1 MLLGGDYMRQ
11 DLEDL
16 WNYYLIE
23 VPIKNTKKEDVLVK
37 KYAKVEDAFRSK
49 LSSEQIVFLE
59 EYDDAVSELNRISER
74 HAFIK
79 GIMFATRFIFQA
91 MYED

>member
-1 MLLGGDYMRQ
+1 MRKE
-11 DLEDL
+11 LEDL
-16 WNYYLIE
+16 WNYYLLE
-23 VPIKNTKKEDVLVK
+23 VPIKNTKKEEILVK
-37 KYAKVEDAFRSK
+37 TYSKSEDKFRSR
-49 LSSEQIVFLE
+49 LTDEQIIFLD
-59 EYDDAVSELNRISER
+59 EYNNAVSELNRISER

>member
-1 MLLGGDYMRQ
+1 MRK

-23 VPIKNTKKEDVLVK
+23 VPIKNTKKENKL
-37 KYAKVEDAFRSK
+37 RSR
-49 LSSEQIVFLE
+49 LTDEQILFLE

-79 GIMFATRFIFQA
+79 GVMFTTRFIFQA

>member
-1 MLLGGDYMRQ
+1 MRK

-23 VPIKNTKKEDVLVK
+23 VPIKNTKKEDLLVK
-37 KYAKVEDAFRSK
+37 NYAKKEDNFRSK
-49 LSSEQIVFLE
+49 LTDEQIMFLE
-59 EYDDAVSELNRISER
+59 EYDNAVSELSRISER

-79 GIMFATRFIFQA
+79 GVMFTTRFIFQA
-91 MYED
+91 LYND

>member
-1 MLLGGDYMRQ
+1 MRK

-23 VPIKNTKKEDVLVK
+23 VPIKNTKKEEMLVK
-37 KYAKVEDAFRSK
+37 SFSQKEDKFRSR
-49 LSSEQIVFLE
+49 LTDEQILFLE

-79 GIMFATRFIFQA
+79 GIMFTTRFIFQA
-91 MYED
+91 FYDD

>member
-1 MLLGGDYMRQ
+1 MRE
-11 DLEDL
+11 DLNDL

-23 VPIKNTKKEDVLVK
+23 VPLKNTEKEELLVK
-37 KYAKVEDAFRSK
+37 RYSKQEDKFRSK
-49 LSSEQIVFLE
+49 LTDEQIVFLE
-59 EYDDAVSELNRISER
+59 EYDKAVSELNRISER

-79 GIMFATRFIFQA
+79 GIMFATRFIVQA

>member
-1 MLLGGDYMRQ
+1 MRE

-23 VPIKNTKKEDVLVK
+23 VPIKDNKKENMIRSQFIK
-37 KYAKVEDAFRSK
+37 KEKKLRSK
-49 LSSEQIVFLE
+49 LTQEQLE
-59 EYDDAVSELNRISER
+59 LLNEYDEGVSELGRISER

-79 GIMFATRFIFQA
+79 GVMFTTRFIFQA
-91 MYED
+91 FYDN

>member
-1 MLLGGDYMRQ
+1 MRQ

-23 VPIKNTKKEDVLVK
+23 VPIKHTKKEKL
-37 KYAKVEDAFRSK
+37 AKEHFSEKEKEFRSK
-49 LSSEQIVFLE
+49 LTQDQLE
-59 EYDDAVSELNRISER
+59 HLDEYDNAVSSIGRISER

-79 GIMFATRFIFQA
+79 GVMFATRFIFQSL
-91 MYED
+91 YND

>member
-1 MLLGGDYMRQ
+1 MRK

-16 WNYYLIE
+16 WNYYLLE
-23 VPIKNTKKEDVLVK
+23 VPIKNTKKEDILIRG
-37 KYAKVEDAFRSK
+37 YAKQEEKFRSR
-49 LSSEQIVFLE
+49 LTEEQIVFLE
-59 EYDDAVSELNRISER
+59 EYDRAVSEIGRITER

-79 GIMFATRFIFQA
+79 GVMFATRFVFQA

>member
-1 MLLGGDYMRQ
+1 MRQ

-23 VPIKNTKKEDVLVK
+23 VPIKNNKREKLMIEDFSKKEK
-37 KYAKVEDAFRSK
+37 EFRAI
-49 LSSEQIVFLE
+49 LTQEQLKALE
-59 EYDDAVSELNRISER
+59 EYDDAVSSVGRITER

-79 GIMFATRFIFQA
+79 GVMFATRFIFQA
-91 MYED
+91 MYDD

>member
-1 MLLGGDYMRQ
+1 MRR

-23 VPIKNTKKEDVLVK
+23 VPIKNTKKEDILVK

>member
-1 MLLGGDYMRQ
+1 MRE

-23 VPIKNTKKEDVLVK
+23 VPIKDNKKEKLIK
-37 KYAKVEDAFRSK
+37 SQFSRKEKTLRSK
-49 LSSEQIVFLE
+49 LTQEQLDLLN
-59 EYDDAVSELNRISER
+59 EYDDMFSELSRISER

-91 MYED
+91 LYND

>member
-1 MLLGGDYMRQ
+1 MRQ

-23 VPIKNTKKEDVLVK
+23 VPIKNTKKEDILVK
-37 KYAKVEDAFRSK
+37 KYSNSESKFRSK
-49 LSSEQIVFLE
+49 LTDDQCLFLE
-59 EYDDAVSELNRISER
+59 EYNDANAELSRISER

-79 GIMFATRFIFQA
+79 GVMFATRFIFQA
-91 MYED
+91 MYDD

>member
-1 MLLGGDYMRQ
+1 MRE

-23 VPIKNTKKEDVLVK
+23 VPIKDNKKENMIRSQFIK
-37 KYAKVEDAFRSK
+37 KEKNLRSK
-49 LSSEQIVFLE
+49 LTQEQLE
-59 EYDDAVSELNRISER
+59 LLNEYDEVVSELGRISER

-79 GIMFATRFIFQA
+79 GVMFTTRFIFQA
-91 MYED
+91 FYDN

>member
-1 MLLGGDYMRQ
+1 MRQ

-23 VPIKNTKKEDVLVK
+23 VPIKNNKRETLTIEAFSKKEKL
-37 KYAKVEDAFRSK
+37 FRSK
-49 LSSEQIVFLE
+49 LTQEQLKALE
-59 EYDDAVSELNRISER
+59 EYDDAVSSVGRITER

-79 GIMFATRFIFQA
+79 GVMFATRFIFQA
-91 MYED
+91 MYDD

>member
-1 MLLGGDYMRQ
+1 MRQ

-23 VPIKNTKKEDVLVK
+23 VPIKNNKREKLTIEAFSKKEK
-37 KYAKVEDAFRSK
+37 QFRSK
-49 LSSEQIVFLE
+49 LTQEQLKALE
-59 EYDDAVSELNRISER
+59 EYDDAVSSVGRITER

-79 GIMFATRFIFQA
+79 GVMFATRFIFQA
-91 MYED
+91 MYDD

>member
-1 MLLGGDYMRQ
+1 MRQ

-23 VPIKNTKKEDVLVK
+23 VPIKNTKKEDILIK
-37 KYAKVEDAFRSK
+37 KYSKSEDKFRSK
-49 LSSEQIVFLE
+49 LTDDQIIFLD
-59 EYDDAVSELNRISER
+59 EYDDAVSERNRINER

>member
-1 MLLGGDYMRQ
+1 MRQ

-23 VPIKNTKKEDVLVK
+23 VPIKNTKKEEMLVK
-37 KYAKVEDAFRSK
+37 NYAKVEDAFRSK

-91 MYED
+91 MYEN

>member
-1 MLLGGDYMRQ
+1 MRQ

-23 VPIKNTKKEDVLVK
+23 IPIKNTKKENLIIENFYKKEKEFHSVLT
-37 KYAKVEDAFRSK
+37 E
-49 LSSEQIVFLE
+49 EQIKILND
-59 EYDDAVSELNRISER
+59 YDNAVSQIGRISEI

-79 GIMFATRFIFQA
+79 GVMFATRFIFQA
-91 MYED
+91 MTDH

>member
-1 MLLGGDYMRQ
+1 MRQ

-23 VPIKNTKKEDVLVK
+23 VPIKYTKKEKLTK
-37 KYAKVEDAFRSK
+37 EHFSEKEKEFRSK
-49 LSSEQIVFLE
+49 LTQEQLKILE
-59 EYDDAVSELNRISER
+59 EYDDAVASVGRITER

-79 GIMFATRFIFQA
+79 GVMFATRFIFQA
-91 MYED
+91 LYDD

>member
-1 MLLGGDYMRQ
+1 MRQ

-23 VPIKNTKKEDVLVK
+23 QPIKNTKKEDILIRDYSK
-37 KYAKVEDAFRSK
+37 KENKFRSR
-49 LSSEQIVFLE
+49 LTDEQITFLD
-59 EYDDAVSELNRISER
+59 EYDKAVSEINRISER

-79 GIMFATRFIFQA
+79 GVMFATRFIFQA
-91 MYED
+91 MYNE

>member
-1 MLLGGDYMRQ
+1 MRQ

-23 VPIKNTKKEDVLVK
+23 VPIEYTKKEKLIK
-37 KYAKVEDAFRSK
+37 EKYLKTEKDFHSK
-49 LSSEQIVFLE
+49 LTQEQLKFLE
-59 EYDDAVSELNRISER
+59 EYDDAVSSIGRISER

-79 GIMFATRFIFQA
+79 GVMFATRFIFQA
-91 MYED
+91 LYGE

>member
-1 MLLGGDYMRQ
+1 MRE

-23 VPIKNTKKEDVLVK
+23 VPIKYSKKENMI
-37 KYAKVEDAFRSK
+37 RSQF
-49 LSSEQIVFLE
+49 SEKEKQLRTRLTQEQLE
-59 EYDDAVSELNRISER
+59 LLDEYDNAVSEIGRISEK

-79 GIMFATRFIFQA
+79 GVMFTTRFLFQA
-91 MYED
+91 LYDD

>member
-1 MLLGGDYMRQ
+1 MRQ

-23 VPIKNTKKEDVLVK
+23 DPIQINKKEDLLIRDYSK
-37 KYAKVEDAFRSK
+37 KVNKFRSI
-49 LSSEQIVFLE
+49 LTDEQNIFLN
-59 EYDDAVSELNRISER
+59 EYDSAISEINRINER

-79 GIMFATRFIFQA
+79 GVTFATRFIFQA
-91 MYED
+91 MSDK

>member
-1 MLLGGDYMRQ
+1 MRE
-11 DLEDL
+11 DLNDL

-23 VPIKNTKKEDVLVK
+23 VPLKNTEKEELLVK
-37 KYAKVEDAFRSK
+37 RYSKQEDKFRSK
-49 LSSEQIVFLE
+49 LTDEQIVFLE
-59 EYDDAVSELNRISER
+59 EYDNAVSELNRISER

>member
-1 MLLGGDYMRQ
+1 MRQ

>member
-1 MLLGGDYMRQ
+1 MRR

-23 VPIKNTKKEDVLVK
+23 VPIKNTKKEDILVK

-91 MYED
+91 LYDD

>member
-1 MLLGGDYMRQ
+1 MRR

-23 VPIKNTKKEDVLVK
+23 VPIKNTKKEELLVK
-37 KYAKVEDAFRSK
+37 NFSKKEDKFRSK
-49 LSSEQIVFLE
+49 LTDEQILFLE

-79 GIMFATRFIFQA
+79 GVMFATRFIFQA
-91 MYED
+91 LYDD

>member
-1 MLLGGDYMRQ
+1 MRN

-23 VPIKNTKKEDVLVK
+23 MPISNTKKEDILIRG
-37 KYAKVEDAFRSK
+37 YAKQEEKFRSR
-49 LSSEQIVFLE
+49 LSEEQIIFLE
-59 EYDDAVSELNRISER
+59 EYDNAVSEINRITER

-79 GIMFATRFIFQA
+79 GVMFATRFVFQA
-91 MYED
+91 LNDD